1 MKKSIRDL
9 PVMSHVSYQE
19 KNQNCNYSSSRDH
32 RTDACHV
39 IPISVYESFLH
50 FFESE
55 FFTIFIMQHNNA
67 SMYLHYISNDYLL
80 DGLTHTSNTTI
91 PTIH

>member
-1 MKKSIRDL
+1 MK
-9 PVMSHVSYQE
+9 
-19 KNQNCNYSSSRDH
+19 
-32 RTDACHV
+32 A
-39 IPISVYESFLH
+39 SFLQ

-67 SMYLHYISNDYLL
+67 SVYLHYISNDYLL
-80 DGLTHTSNTTI
+80 DGPTHTSNTTI